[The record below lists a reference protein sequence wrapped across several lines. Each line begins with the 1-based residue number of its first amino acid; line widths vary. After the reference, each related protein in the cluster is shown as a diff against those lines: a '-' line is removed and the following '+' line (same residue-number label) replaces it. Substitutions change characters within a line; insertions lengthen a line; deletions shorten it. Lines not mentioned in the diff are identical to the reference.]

1 MTLPQSNIDLSG
13 GVEFVE
19 QPTLTWNINKETGRI
34 QNTAEGLAAVRQA
47 VEIILNVQ
55 RFHWQIFSPYSGVEL
70 GDLIGLNYGYVISEL
85 QRRIVEALLI
95 DDRIRSVAGFRFSR
109 RDDTVNVSFTVES
122 VFGSFSAQKEVVL

>member
-34 QNTAEGLAAVRQA
+34 QNTAEGQAAVRQA

-55 RFHWQIFSPYSGVEL
+55 RFHWQIFSPYSGVEF

-95 DDRIRSVAGFRFSR
+95 DDRIRSVADFRFSR

-122 VFGSFSAQKEVVL
+122 VFGSFTAQKEVVL